1 MSGHSKWATIKH
13 KKGALDAKRGKIFT
27 RLIKEI
33 TIAAKSGGDPEKNP
47 RLRGAVAAAKAENMP
62 ADNIKRAIQRGTGEL
77 PGVSYEEITFEGY
90 GPGGVAILVEVSTD
104 NRNRTVS
111 EIRHAFSKNGG
122 NMGEAGSVAWMFHK
136 KGDIVIPKTAAKED
150 DLMNLVL
157 EAGAD
162 DLKDDGESWE
172 ILTDPSGFETVLE
185 AEESRNQT
193 RRRRDR
199 HDSPDLHQAG
209 RPTSQHDD
217 PAARSAGRFGRRPA
231 RLFELRHRPETVGRS
246 GGVGKPLTFSRQ
258 LSAPTYIG
266 RSSGRPICLIVKT
279 VAIASQLQ

>member
-33 TIAAKSGGDPEKNP
+33 TIAAKGGGGDVDKNP
-47 RLRGAVAAAKAENMP
+47 RLRKAVSDAKAENMP

-77 PGVSYEEITFEGY
+77 PGVNYEEFTLEGY
-90 GPGGVAILVEVSTD
+90 GPGGAAVLVELSTD

-122 NMGEAGSVAWMFHK
+122 NMAEAGAVGWMFHK
-136 KGDIVIPKTAAKED
+136 KGDIMVPKSAAQED

-157 EAGAD
+157 ENGGE

-172 ILTDPSGFETVLE
+172 VLTDPSAFEAVLE
-185 AEESRNQT
+185 AIKKAGITPDSAEVAMVPQNYVKLEGQAANTMVRLLEALDDQDDVQHVWSNFDMDIKDLEEV
-193 RRRRDR
+193 
-199 HDSPDLHQAG
+199 AG
-209 RPTSQHDD
+209 
-217 PAARSAGRFGRRPA
+217 
-231 RLFELRHRPETVGRS
+231 
-246 GGVGKPLTFSRQ
+246 
-258 LSAPTYIG
+258 
-266 RSSGRPICLIVKT
+266 
-279 VAIASQLQ
+279 